1 LSAIPPPFV
10 IVYLDEGCP
19 HDAGKMLRDQ
29 VRPRWCSLWNA
40 YVPQR
45 RLGIVLV
52 TASETDELTAEAYS
66 TAGMEE
72 VNEQ

>member
-1 LSAIPPPFV
+1 
-10 IVYLDEGCP
+10 
-19 HDAGKMLRDQ
+19 
-29 VRPRWCSLWNA
+29 
-40 YVPQR
+40 VPQR